1 MGDGR
6 LVGDGSGGDSRSG
19 LQYNFSVSN
28 VFVTIRGNNK
38 HTYRLRGAMPPSP
51 SSLSS
56 SLLPLVLLPLL
67 LAVIRG
73 GRRGGGWCCDAA
85 TPPRRGCGFHCR
97 CRRRR
102 RRGCWWAMGDG

>member
-19 LQYNFSVSN
+19 LQYSVSY

-38 HTYRLRGAMPPSP
+38 HTYRLRGAMPLSP
-51 SSLSS
+51 SSLSL

-73 GRRGGGWCCDAA
+73 GWRSGGWCCDVA
-85 TPPRRGCGFHCR
+85 TPPHRGCGFHC
-97 CRRRR
+97 CH